1 MLSAIKM
8 WQNADDFVL
17 SYFCKAVAQR
27 KFPKTVFSSH
37 PFEQDLINEKIKKV
51 NHFLKLITENCL

>member
-1 MLSAIKM
+1 VLSAIKT

-27 KFPKTVFSSH
+27 KFQKRYFLLIHLSR
-37 PFEQDLINEKIKKV
+37 DLIDEKIKKA
-51 NHFLKLITENCL
+51 NHFFELITENYW